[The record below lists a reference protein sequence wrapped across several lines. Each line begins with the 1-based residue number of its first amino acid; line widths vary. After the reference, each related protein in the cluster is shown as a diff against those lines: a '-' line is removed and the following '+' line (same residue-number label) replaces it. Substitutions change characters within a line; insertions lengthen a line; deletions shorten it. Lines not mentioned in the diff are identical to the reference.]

1 MVAIVAAFGPEDL
14 DKQQD
19 RLNAALLEAAAT
31 DDIPAFRRAF
41 AEGAHI
47 NARGEINETALIR
60 AAREGRLIMTEILLG
75 AGASLDLQDRDGRTA
90 LSYATQGGFT
100 EIVSM
105 LVRSGAD
112 ITLDDKNGDKPLD
125 IALRSGNPAMV
136 ALFEQPLKDLLARI
150 PSADSGPRLQHR
162 RAPACP
168 PDPHGDTM
176 LTWAAREGQEN
187 VVRAMVQSGADV
199 FVRNRA
205 GRTPREVAEAA
216 GHRLVACMLEDAEAR
231 QLSAHGT
238 QGEIPADMPAR
249 PV

>member
-1 MVAIVAAFGPEDL
+1 MVANIAPFQLAENPGKLQEKL
-14 DKQQD
+14 DSV
-19 RLNAALLEAAAT
+19 LLDAAAT
-31 DDIPAFRRAF
+31 DDIPALRRAL

-47 NARGEINETALIR
+47 NARGDNNQTAMIR
-60 AAREGRLIMTEILLG
+60 AAREGRLIMVEILLG

-90 LSYATQGGFT
+90 LSHATANGFT

-112 ITLDDKNGDKPLD
+112 ITLDDKDGDKPLD

-136 ALFEQPLKDLLARI
+136 AQFEQPLKDLLARI
-150 PSADSGPRLQHR
+150 PSADTGSRLQYR
-162 RAPACP
+162 RTPAAS

-205 GRTPREVAEAA
+205 GHTPREVAEHA
-216 GHRLVACMLEDAEAR
+216 GHKLIVCMLEDAEER
-231 QLSAHGT
+231 QRAMHAAQHPSGSESL
-238 QGEIPADMPAR
+238 